1 MSYNYLKAA
10 RKIICIGRNYAA
22 HIKELNNSTP
32 KQPFFFLK
40 PTSSIVTPL
49 SSSLVKTTRP
59 ANSTFNGLN
68 EDGTNPGPIFIP
80 RGVKVHHE
88 IELALIVSK
97 HLSNVTKMKPEE
109 VYDSISGVALALDLT
124 ARNVQDEAKKK
135 GLPWTIS
142 KGFDTFMPISA
153 IVSREKFSSKISK
166 STKGNRYFIHNPII
180 IFSSILYAHSLSF
193 TFPKSCISASIKF

>member
-97 HLSNVTKMKPEE
+97 HLSNVTKMKAEE
-109 VYDSISGVALALDLT
+109 V
-124 ARNVQDEAKKK
+124 
-135 GLPWTIS
+135 
-142 KGFDTFMPISA
+142 
-153 IVSREKFSSKISK
+153 
-166 STKGNRYFIHNPII
+166 
-180 IFSSILYAHSLSF
+180 
-193 TFPKSCISASIKF
+193 